1 MKVLLVLLLI
11 NRFSIH
17 SSILQY
23 LIHIHTDKHRLS
35 HPVLPG
41 RVVAFCEWLLRFH
54 HGPAVGPAPLVG
66 SSLLYVNT
74 HQLHPEDVANH
85 YPAVDA
91 NPKAADKKN
100 NCMNLYVVI
109 FL

>member
-1 MKVLLVLLLI
+1 MFKGESEGFCYSLI
-11 NRFSIH
+11 DSHSFIH
-17 SSILQY
+17 SLVT
-23 LIHIHTDKHRLS
+23 HTHSYR
-35 HPVLPG
+35 PG

-54 HGPAVGPAPLVG
+54 HGPAEGPAPLVG
-66 SSLLYVNT
+66 SSLLDVNT

-100 NCMNLYVVI
+100 NCMNLYVII
-109 FL
+109 FV